1 MYRIARR
8 DEGGIH
14 FDIVMTLTA
23 PGCGMGNVLADDIRR
38 KLLGIDDIRYVGVDV
53 VFEPPWD
60 RSRMSDAAQLQL
72 GLF

>member
-14 FDIVMTLTA
+14 VDIVMTLTA

-60 RSRMSDAAQLQL
+60 RSRMSEAVQLQL

>member
-14 FDIVMTLTA
+14 VDIVMTLTA

-38 KLLGIDDIRYVGVDV
+38 KLLGIEDIRYVGVDV

-60 RSRMSDAAQLQL
+60 RSRMSEAAQLQL